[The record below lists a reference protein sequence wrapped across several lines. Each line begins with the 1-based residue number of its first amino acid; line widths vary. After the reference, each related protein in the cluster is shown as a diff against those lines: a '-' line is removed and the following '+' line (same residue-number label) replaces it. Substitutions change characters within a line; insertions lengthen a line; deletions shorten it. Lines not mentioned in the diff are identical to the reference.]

1 MTPAP
6 WPAAD
11 EVHLYSLTL
20 PNDPAELARLQSFL
34 TSAEIARAAL
44 LKSAPV
50 KQRYLAGRGLLRE
63 ILAGYLGLDPREV
76 PLATGVH
83 GKPYLPG
90 GEEGLRFNLA
100 HCGDRLLLAVATG
113 CEVGV
118 DIERIDPD
126 KPLQAMAKLVFSG
139 AEQESLSALVSPRLE
154 AAFYRQWVRKEACLK
169 ACGRGFSLPSSS
181 IELPPFAA
189 AATLVRCDRRDWHL
203 LNLEVP
209 APCCA
214 ALAVESRGPAPSL
227 PKVVPV
233 DWPT

>member
-1 MTPAP
+1 MTLAS
-6 WPAAD
+6 WPSAD
-11 EVHLYSLTL
+11 EVHLYSLIL
-20 PNDPAELARLQSFL
+20 PTDPAELDRLQSFL
-34 TSAEIARAAL
+34 APTESNRVSL
-44 LKSAPV
+44 LKSEPV
-50 KQRYLAGRGLLRE
+50 KRRYLAGRGLLRE
-63 ILAGYLGLDPREV
+63 VLAGYLDLDPKDV
-76 PLATGVH
+76 SLATGEH

-90 GEEGLRFNLA
+90 GGEALRFNLA

-118 DIERIDPD
+118 DIETIDPD
-126 KPLQAMAKLVFSG
+126 KPLQAMAKLAFSG

-181 IELPPFAA
+181 VELPPFAA

-203 LNLEVP
+203 LDLEVP